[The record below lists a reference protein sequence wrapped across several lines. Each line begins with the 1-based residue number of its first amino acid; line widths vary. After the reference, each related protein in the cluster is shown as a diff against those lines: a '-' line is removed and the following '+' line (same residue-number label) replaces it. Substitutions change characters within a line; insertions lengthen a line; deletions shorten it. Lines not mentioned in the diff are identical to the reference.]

1 MPRSRS
7 RTLHGRA
14 NQAGVLWAATNTPLT
29 FQRTLMPR
37 STTDQALVT
46 GLSAAANH
54 ALINLVQESIQAA
67 ALVASGQAGHH
78 NHVDERRWSRATIA
92 TDAAAIIAGLG
103 VQRAL
108 RQHPGE
114 LLTRA
119 GGRAGG
125 FWLSVAGT
133 TGGIA
138 GLLQELVDDP
148 RRGRRSFAVNAL
160 SATALAGANTWL
172 IRRRTRLD
180 ADLPPEEANVSLAK
194 SLGIGL
200 GVVAATTAFGATERR
215 LADVVSQA
223 LGRALP
229 GNATLWRPVGHA
241 AALAGFGAAARY
253 LAVTGFH
260 RIEGVQGSVQAAF
273 DIAPPNP
280 YASGSYESLVPFAT
294 LSRAGARYA
303 WTTTSPQILAD
314 VMGEPA
320 RAVPI
325 RAYVGLESAATEQ
338 ERVDLLMRELE
349 RTNAFDRSWLML
361 ASPTGTGYINYAAV
375 SILEFLTRGDC
386 ATLALQYAARPS
398 PLSLDRVKEGR
409 RQTRLLAA
417 ALRDRLAQCPPDRRP
432 KVLLFGESLGAWT
445 SQDAFVDHGTQGL
458 VDAGIDFAI
467 WIGTPNFSKWKE
479 RVLHDDR
486 PDVDRSLIGVFDHVT
501 QLEALDPEARA
512 KLRFVMITHDN
523 DGVGAFGPALAIQAP
538 EWLGPPESRPP
549 TVPKA
554 MRWTPPTGFFQVLI
568 DMKNA
573 ANVVPGVFAASGHDY
588 RADLLPFFAAL
599 LGLPATPA
607 QLERI
612 GAWLEAREKL
622 QSEWMKAHG
631 AVDKSLA
638 VTVLQRLMDE
648 ERAAGR
654 DPDARLVELIRTVM
668 HDEFGETPGI
678 ATSSSAPS

>member
-7 RTLHGRA
+7 RTLNGRA
-14 NQAGVLWAATNTPLT
+14 NQAGVLWAAANAPLT

-54 ALINLVQESIQAA
+54 ALINLVQESLQAV
-67 ALVASGQAGHH
+67 ALVVSGQAGRGRI
-78 NHVDERRWSRATIA
+78 DERRWSRATIA
-92 TDAAAIIAGLG
+92 TDAAAIAAGLG

-108 RQHPGE
+108 QQQPHEP
-114 LLTRA
+114 LSRA
-119 GGRAGG
+119 GGRTGG

-133 TGGIA
+133 AGGLA
-138 GLLQELVDDP
+138 GLLQEVVDDP
-148 RRGRRSFAVNAL
+148 KRRRRSFVVNAAA
-160 SATALAGANTWL
+160 ATALAGANTFA
-172 IRRRTRLD
+172 IRRRARLD
-180 ADLPPEEANVSLAK
+180 ADLAPEETQASLAK
-194 SLGIGL
+194 SIGIGL
-200 GVVAATTAFGATERR
+200 GVVAATSGFGAAERR

-223 LGRALP
+223 LARVLP
-229 GNATLWRPVGHA
+229 GHPTIWRPVGHA

-273 DIAPPNP
+273 DLAPPNP
-280 YASGSYESLVPFAT
+280 WASGSHESLVPFDT
-294 LSRAGARYA
+294 LSRAGARYV
-303 WTTTSPQILAD
+303 WTTTSPEIIQE
-314 VMGEPA
+314 VMDEPA
-320 RAVPI
+320 KLVPI
-325 RAYVGLESAATEQ
+325 RAYVGLQSAETEQ
-338 ERVDLLMRELE
+338 ERVELLMRELE
-349 RTNAFDRSWLML
+349 RTNAFDRSWLMV

-409 RQTRLLAA
+409 RQTRALMA
-417 ALRDRLAQCPPDRRP
+417 ALRDRLDRCPPGRRP

-445 SQDAFVDHGTQGL
+445 SQDAFVDRGTQGL
-458 VDAGIDFAI
+458 IDAGIDRAI
-467 WIGTPNFSKWKE
+467 WIGTPHFSKWKE
-479 RVLHDDR
+479 RVLYDDR
-486 PDVDRSLIGVFDHVT
+486 PDVDPDLIGVFDHIE
-501 QLEALDPEARA
+501 QLEALDPAERER
-512 KLRFVMITHDN
+512 LRFVMITHDN

-538 EWLGPPESRPP
+538 EWLGPPQTRRP
-549 TVPKA
+549 TVPKG
-554 MRWTPPTGFFQVLI
+554 MRWTPATGFFQVLV

-599 LGLPATPA
+599 LGLPATEE

-622 QSEWMKAHG
+622 QSQWMQAHG
-631 AVDKSLA
+631 ALDKSLA
-638 VTVLQRLMDE
+638 ATVLQRLMQE
-648 ERAAGR
+648 ERDAGR
-654 DPDARLVELIRTVM
+654 SADARLIELIRTVVRE
-668 HDEFGETPGI
+668 EFGETPGI
-678 ATSSSAPS
+678 AAPTPAPS